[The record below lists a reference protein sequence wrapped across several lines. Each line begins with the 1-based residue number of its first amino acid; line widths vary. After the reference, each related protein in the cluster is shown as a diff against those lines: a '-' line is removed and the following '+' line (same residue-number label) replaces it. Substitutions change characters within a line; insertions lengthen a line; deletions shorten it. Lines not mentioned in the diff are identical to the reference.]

1 MLLDCCLLVAELL
14 FDIKPTCLTNLIR
27 IGKTREVRLEYDYP
41 NAILSLCT
49 MLLYVIK
56 FYIQGQVWLWF
67 TDAWAQHASKEE
79 RGVNSY
85 GCFNML
91 FYSTACD
98 LNSKFYN
105 IALYQIKS
113 RLASDIRI
121 AIHLHQLQ
129 CVPVHRPLS
138 EFKQWQLRMSFWNK
152 LLTLMHTLWS
162 LLF

>member
-14 FDIKPTCLTNLIR
+14 FSIKPTRLTNLIR

-49 MLLYVIK
+49 MLLCVIK

-79 RGVNSY
+79 RERSDQLWVFQY
-85 GCFNML
+85 A

-105 IALYQIKS
+105 IVLYQIKS

-121 AIHLHQLQ
+121 AIHLHQL
-129 CVPVHRPLS
+129 
-138 EFKQWQLRMSFWNK
+138 
-152 LLTLMHTLWS
+152 
-162 LLF
+162 